1 MSMRITQSM
10 VTSRVLSDLQNAS
23 SRLSQTEEKLSSGKS
38 ITKPSDDPFG
48 TSQALSLSN
57 SLEGTKQLERNVNDA
72 TAWSNLTDTSL
83 NSIESATQ
91 RARTLL
97 VQAGNDTNAT
107 SDRADMADEIDQLI
121 DAIKGDA
128 NTQYNGQYIFSGSK
142 SGTAPYAVGGT
153 PPNDAYNG
161 DSNGVF
167 RQIGPG
173 VSVQIN
179 TPGSDVLGNG
189 TPGDGGL
196 LSVLRQVST
205 DLRAG
210 TPASADSL
218 RTTDLS
224 SLDAAMGK
232 LSSAQ
237 AVVGATNN
245 RLTSATNRLSQVEE
259 ATTSLLSD
267 TTDADMAQ
275 TMTDFAM
282 QSTVYQSALK
292 AGANIVQ
299 TSLLDFLT

>member
-10 VTSRVLSDLQNAS
+10 VTSRILSDLQNAS

-57 SLEGTKQLERNVNDA
+57 SLEGTKQLERNVGDA

-83 NSIESATQ
+83 NSIESAAQ
-91 RARTLL
+91 RARELL
-97 VQAGNDTNAT
+97 VQGGNDTNAT
-107 SDRADMADEIDQLI
+107 SDRSAMADEIDQLI

-128 NTQYNGQYIFSGSK
+128 NTQYNGQYIFAGSK
-142 SGTAPYAVGGT
+142 TGTAPYTVGGT
-153 PPNDAYNG
+153 PPNDSYSG

-173 VSVQIN
+173 VSVQVN

-196 LSVLRQVST
+196 ISVLRQVSS

-224 SLDAAMGK
+224 ALDGAMAK
-232 LSSAQ
+232 LSSSQ

-245 RLTSATNRLSQVEE
+245 RLTSASSRLNQVEE
-259 ATTSLLSD
+259 ATTSLFSD

-275 TMTDFAM
+275 TMTDFSM
-282 QSTVYQSALK
+282 QATVYQSALK

-299 TSLLDFLT
+299 TSLLDFLS